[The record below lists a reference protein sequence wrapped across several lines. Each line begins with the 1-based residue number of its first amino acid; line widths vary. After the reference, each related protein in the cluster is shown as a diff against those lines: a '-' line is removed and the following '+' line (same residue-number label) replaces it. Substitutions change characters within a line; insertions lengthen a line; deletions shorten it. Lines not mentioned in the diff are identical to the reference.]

1 MLKHNK
7 ELLFQGLLIYI
18 YVHLFFFCF
27 AFSLLFLW
35 PLKSTS
41 SFLGVGLIMVIF
53 KSPSKQ
59 KALHGMNMLQ
69 VSTKMHKGLKN
80 SNES

>member
-1 MLKHNK
+1 MLSTVR

-18 YVHLFFFCF
+18 LTFISSVLLCS
-27 AFSLLFLW
+27 SLLFLW

-41 SFLGVGLIMVIF
+41 SFLGVSLITVIL

-59 KALHGMNMLQ
+59 KALHGYEYAPN
-69 VSTKMHKGLKN
+69 VYNGA
-80 SNES
+80 